1 MRSEDSSSG
10 ESEEKE
16 EAGWKCLKI
25 YHTLLSPPLSCKYPT
40 VLVGTYSSCTLH
52 IFAWSSLSI
61 IRRHNNYS
69 FLYFTFPFMQNYS
82 FYSPSILPI
91 IIL

>member
-1 MRSEDSSSG
+1 MRSEDSSSS
-10 ESEEKE
+10 ESEEEE
-16 EAGWKCLKI
+16 EAGWKYVVKYIILYCHL
-25 YHTLLSPPLSCKYPT
+25 PSCKHPT
-40 VLVGTYSSCTLH
+40 VLVATYSSCTLH

-61 IRRHNNYS
+61 IRSHNNYS
-69 FLYFTFPFMQNYS
+69 FLYFTFYFMQNYS